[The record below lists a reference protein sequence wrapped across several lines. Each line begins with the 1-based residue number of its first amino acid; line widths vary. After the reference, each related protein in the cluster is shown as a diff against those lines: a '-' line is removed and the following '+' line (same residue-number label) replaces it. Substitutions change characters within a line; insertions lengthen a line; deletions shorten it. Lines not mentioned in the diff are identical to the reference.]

1 MGHMLIHNE
10 QIIAKCF
17 MCYLAEH
24 KTNYA
29 PDLLA
34 RQFPPE
40 KKDGKLR
47 NYLTSNQTND
57 IIT

>member
-1 MGHMLIHNE
+1 
-10 QIIAKCF
+10 